1 MIVLFL
7 SKSTDEMGEMEDIL
21 PLETVGLLPGNSVKP
36 RMVQPQ
42 VAVTTTPCQRVRAA
56 KRTRRTTVA
65 LSMRDSDT
73 KYNR

>member
-1 MIVLFL
+1 MVLFL
-7 SKSTDEMGEMEDIL
+7 SKSTDEKGELEDTL
-21 PLETVGLLPGNSVKP
+21 PLETVGLLPGYSVKP

-42 VAVTTTPCQRVRAA
+42 VAVTTTPGQRVRAA